1 MPREIRLWEESYNDS
16 VIFVNTSITA
26 NKVLLLTMVNNGE
39 GIVKSGETFENWRW
53 GNFCELSGS
62 GGLDGHHSPPGS
74 KGNHEAAFC
83 KSELARTRSTLT
95 KYLLRHSSP
104 DFRV

>member
-1 MPREIRLWEESYNDS
+1 MPSEIRLWEERYNPFAMFDN
-16 VIFVNTSITA
+16 ISIPA
-26 NKVLLLTMVNNGE
+26 NKELLLTIVKHGE

-53 GNFCELSGS
+53 GNFCELSGI

-74 KGNHEAAFC
+74 KWNHESAFC
-83 KSELARTRSTLT
+83 KSELARTLSTLT